1 MYNKYK
7 VKYFEQELLH
17 ATACNTTAKSRHFNL
32 IHNLING
39 GVIKIREHQF
49 SKIL

>member
-7 VKYFEQELLH
+7 VKYFEQELLQ
-17 ATACNTTAKSRHFNL
+17 CTTAKSRHFNL

>member
-7 VKYFEQELLH
+7 VKYFKQELLH
-17 ATACNTTAKSRHFNL
+17 AAQLLNQDNL
-32 IHNLING
+32 IHNLINC

>member
-17 ATACNTTAKSRHFNL
+17 AAQLLNQDIL
-32 IHNLING
+32 IWYI
-39 GVIKIREHQF
+39 IW
-49 SKIL
+49 